1 MIPEFLGRLHPLVLH
16 IPIGVYVLI
25 FILQYPMRRLRDRD
39 DILHSVLI
47 IGALSAV
54 AAAGLG
60 WLLSLEGDHAGD
72 TLEWHRWLGVAF
84 AVSSVLLA
92 VIHLL
97 SAKGKIPQNAYHT
110 AFFINLTLMTLA
122 GHNGGNLT
130 HGEGYL
136 LPAFTQPDVSKDA
149 PVDSSALFHAI
160 VMPVL
165 ERKCVSC
172 HEAGKTKGGL
182 RMDGYARLLK
192 GGKHGPIFVAGDP
205 MNSEMIRRILLPVDD
220 EKHMPPAKKPQLTA
234 AETALLHW
242 WVLNGAS
249 ATMRLPAD
257 AAAND
262 TLRPFIKVDTAI
274 MDPLT
279 VMDTLPSVAMPDSTV
294 LRSLKTAG
302 WSVRPI
308 AQGSALLDLSA
319 VNMSALSD
327 KDLDA
332 LIPIVANILWL
343 DLSGMPITDASMSV
357 VARCK
362 NLRRLSL
369 KGTGVGTEGIR
380 KIVGLTSLQQLNLVN
395 TPADDAVLSLLG
407 NLPALERIYAWQT
420 LITPS
425 AAEQFRQQSPRIRLE
440 TGFNVKP

>member
-25 FILQYPMRRLRDRD
+25 FILQYPMRRMRDRD

-54 AAAGLG
+54 VAAGLG

-72 TLEWHRWLGVAF
+72 TLEWHRWLGVSF
-84 AVSSVLLA
+84 AVTAVGLAIIHLLA
-92 VIHLL
+92 V
-97 SAKGKIPQNAYHT
+97 KGKVNRTFYHT
-110 AFFINLTLMTLA
+110 AFFLNLTLMTAA
-122 GHNGGNLT
+122 GHFGGNLT

-136 LPAFTQPDVSKDA
+136 LPGGSRQDVSDEG
-149 PVDSSALFHAI
+149 PVDSSALFQAQ

-192 GGKHGPIFVAGDP
+192 GGKHGPVFVPGDP
-205 MNSEMIRRILLPVDD
+205 MNSEMIRRIHLPADD

-234 AETALLHW
+234 AEAALLHW
-242 WVLNGAS
+242 WVLHGAS

-257 AAAND
+257 AVRND
-262 TLRPFIKVDTAI
+262 TLKPFIMVEAAKT
-274 MDPLT
+274 DPLT
-279 VMDTLPSVAMPDSTV
+279 VTDTLPLVAMPDSNL
-294 LRSLKTAG
+294 LRAVKAAG

-308 AQGSALLDLSA
+308 AQGSALLDVSA
-319 VNMSALSD
+319 VNMTTLSA
-327 KDLDA
+327 KELDMLA
-332 LIPIVANILWL
+332 PLAGNILWL
-343 DLSGMPITDASMSV
+343 DLSGMPVTDASMELV
-357 VARCK
+357 GRCVQ
-362 NLRRLSL
+362 LRRLSL
-369 KGTGVGTEGIR
+369 KGTLVGTEGVR
-380 KIVGLTSLQQLNLVN
+380 KLSGLASLQQLNLVN
-395 TPADDAVLSLLG
+395 TAVDDEALTVLAGMAD
-407 NLPALERIYAWQT
+407 LERVYAWQT
-420 LITPS
+420 RITSS
-425 AAEQFRQQSPRIRLE
+425 AAEQFKQRSPRIRLE

>member
-16 IPIGVYVLI
+16 IPIGVYVLV

-39 DILHSVLI
+39 DVLHSVLI
-47 IGALSAV
+47 IGALSSV

-84 AVSSVLLA
+84 AVSAVLLA
-92 VIHLL
+92 VIHLFA
-97 SAKGKIPQNAYHT
+97 AKGKIPRKAYHT
-110 AFFINLTLMTLA
+110 AFFINITLMTLA

-136 LPAFTQPDVSKDA
+136 LPAFTQQDVSKDV

-165 ERKCVSC
+165 ARKCVTC

-182 RMDGYARLLK
+182 RMDEYALLLK

-205 MNSEMIRRILLPVDD
+205 MNSEMIRRIHLPVDD

-234 AETALLHW
+234 AEAALLHW
-242 WVLNGAS
+242 WVLHGAS

-257 AAAND
+257 AATND
-262 TLRPFIKVDTAI
+262 TLNPFIKVDAAI

-279 VMDTLPSVAMPDSTV
+279 VKDTLPLVAMPDSGV
-294 LRSLKTAG
+294 LQALKAVG

-308 AQGSALLDLSA
+308 AQGSPLFDLSG
-319 VNMSALSD
+319 VNMSAISD
-327 KDLDA
+327 KDLNA
-332 LIPIVANILWL
+332 LIPIADNILWL
-343 DLSGMPITDASMSV
+343 DLSGMPVTDAAMSV
-357 VARCK
+357 VSRCK
-362 NLRRLSL
+362 HLRRLSL
-369 KGTGVGTEGIR
+369 KGTQVGTEGIR
-380 KIVGLTSLQQLNLVN
+380 KITVLSSLRQLNLVN
-395 TPADDAVLSLLG
+395 TMVDDDALTGLADMAG
-407 NLPALERIYAWQT
+407 LERVYAWQT
-420 LITPS
+420 RITAS
-425 AAEQFRQQSPRIRLE
+425 AVEQFKQRSPRIRLE
-440 TGFNVKP
+440 TGYNVKP

>member
-25 FILQYPMRRLRDRD
+25 FMLQYPMRRLRDRD
-39 DILHSVLI
+39 DILHAVLI
-47 IGALSAV
+47 VGALSAV

-84 AVSSVLLA
+84 SVSSILLA
-92 VIHLL
+92 IVHLFA
-97 SAKGKIPQNAYHT
+97 AKGSIPRNAYHT
-110 AFFINLTLMTLA
+110 AFFINLTLMTA
-122 GHNGGNLT
+122 TGHFGGNLT

-136 LPAFTQPDVSKDA
+136 LPGNGQQEISSDVQ
-149 PVDSSALFHAI
+149 VDSAAVFHAL

-192 GGKHGPIFVAGDP
+192 GGKHGPVFVPGDP
-205 MNSEMIRRILLPVDD
+205 MRSEMIRRIHLPAEE

-234 AETALLHW
+234 AEAALLHW
-242 WVLNGAS
+242 WVLHGAS
-249 ATMRLPAD
+249 ATMRLPAN
-257 AAAND
+257 AATND
-262 TLRPFIKVDTAI
+262 TLNSFIMVDAAV

-279 VMDTLPSVAMPDSTV
+279 VMDTLPLVAMPDSTV
-294 LRSLKTAG
+294 LRAIKVAG

-308 AQGSALLDLSA
+308 AQGSPLLDLSA
-319 VNMSALSD
+319 VNMLAISD
-327 KDLDA
+327 KALEA
-332 LIPIVANILWL
+332 LIPIAPNILWL
-343 DLSGMPITDASMSV
+343 DLSGMPLTDAGMNTE
-357 VARCK
+357 AACK

-369 KGTGVGTEGIR
+369 KGTRVGSDGIR
-380 KIVGLTSLQQLNLVN
+380 KITGLASLRQLNLVN
-395 TPADDAVLSLLG
+395 TQVDDQVLAML
-407 NLPALERIYAWQT
+407 NDFTALERVYAWQT
-420 LITPS
+420 RITPP
-425 AAEQFRQQSPRIRLE
+425 AAEQFRQQSSRIRLE